1 MGMKN
6 KHLMIFILLLT
17 LTLLLSGCTSDNS
30 NPDDLDEKQD
40 SSGFIIF
47 DYPPVDL
54 DKVEFI
60 LPMGYMGDSH
70 VTPTDHQYYVAPDF
84 LDPQAE
90 TIEIDV
96 YSPADGVVTN
106 IQHMAIAAADDPIE
120 VDDYL
125 LDIKHTSTIT
135 SHFIHI
141 DELSEKIAAVAP
153 PLGEYANVNV
163 PVEAGEIIGKYRG
176 SVDYNVVD
184 EDVTNCFIIPESY
197 EREDFKIHIKDPFE
211 YFNESIKS
219 QMIEKCLRKV
229 EPFGGEI
236 CYDID
241 GKLVGTWFQENTN
254 GYGGID
260 ENRYWAGHL
269 SIAYNYID
277 PDHIVISIG
286 TFVDSSE
293 QFGVVNNSPDP
304 RDIGIEDGLVK
315 YELVSFE
322 YLTDDG
328 YWDRGSYS
336 DSISCNNSNY
346 LHGVVLFELI
356 EERKLKMEVF
366 PGLTADEVNGFTD
379 NYRIYV
385 R

>member
-1 MGMKN
+1 MGIKN
-6 KHLMIFILLLT
+6 KYFPIIFIALIVFSLF
-17 LTLLLSGCTSDNS
+17 SGCTKEDKQINDIS
-30 NPDDLDEKQD
+30 NEG
-40 SSGFIIF
+40 GFIIF

-54 DKVEFI
+54 EKVGFI
-60 LPMGYMGDSH
+60 LPMGFMGDSH

-84 LDPQAE
+84 SNSQGE

-96 YSPADGVVTN
+96 YSPADGVVTH
-106 IQHMAIAAADDPIE
+106 IQHMDIAVADDPIQ

-163 PVEAGEIIGKYRG
+163 PVKAGEIIGKYRG

-184 EDVTNCFIIPESY
+184 EDVTLCFIVPESY
-197 EREDFKIHIKDPFE
+197 EREDFKIHIKDPFD
-211 YFNESIKS
+211 YFNEPIKS

-236 CYDID
+236 CYDVD
-241 GKLVGTWFQENTN
+241 GRLIGTWFQENTN
-254 GYGGID
+254 GYGGVD
-260 ENRYWAGHL
+260 EERYWAGHL

-277 PDHIVISIG
+277 PDNIIISIG
-286 TFVDSSE
+286 TYVDSSE

-304 RDIGIEDGLVK
+304 TDIGIEDGVVK

-322 YLTDDG
+322 YITDDG
-328 YWDRGSYS
+328 YWDRISYS
-336 DSISCNNSNY
+336 DNISCINSAY
-346 LHGVVLFELI
+346 IHGVVLFELI
-356 EERKLKMEVF
+356 EDRKLKMEVF
-366 PGLTADEVNGFTD
+366 PDLTANDVSGFTD
-379 NYRIYV
+379 NARIYI